1 MKLLSKLIFSTTLAL
16 GATIAFA
23 GSQQNVLVTSTQ
35 AGQGAVGGNGLGA
48 FLMGFAANS
57 TSSASCV
64 VAGGL
69 KWFAIDPT
77 TAQGR
82 AAISLAL
89 TAYST
94 GKTVSVVGAG
104 TCNAYSGIEDVSYLY
119 TTG

>member
-1 MKLLSKLIFSTTLAL
+1 MTLLRKLIFSVTLVF
-16 GATIAFA
+16 GATMAFA
-23 GSQQNVLVTSTQ
+23 GNQQNVLVTSMQ
-35 AGQGAVGGNGLGA
+35 AGQGAVGSSGLGA

-57 TSSASCV
+57 INSASCV

-94 GKTVSVVGAG
+94 GKTVTVIGAG